1 MIDAPFHAGERALQT
16 LAGSRE
22 VMAAAGSRVIR
33 DFMPD
38 QHREFFAQLP
48 FLVVGSMDAQLQ
60 PWASV
65 LAAPPGFA
73 HSPDPTHLRID
84 ALPAADDPLAAQ
96 LVQGASLG
104 LLGIQP
110 HTRRRNRM
118 NGKVEAI
125 DAAGFMVEV
134 QQSFGNCPK
143 YIQAREPLF
152 AASQAAA
159 PAQRLDGLDDAAR
172 ALIARADTFFIASA
186 FPQHAMDGDE
196 ADPAAQ
202 GVDVSHRGGLPGF
215 VRVGEDGV
223 LTVPDF
229 TGNRFFNTL
238 GNLSVHPRAG
248 LLFIDF
254 ENGELLH
261 LTATAE
267 IVWDGPE
274 VAAFEGAERLLRL
287 RVEQV
292 LRRPGALP
300 LRWGGAELSPHL
312 ARTGRWAD

>member
-1 MIDAPFHAGERALQT
+1 MIAAPFHAGERALQT

-48 FLVVGSMDAQLQ
+48 FLIVGSMDAQLQ

-84 ALPAADDPLAAQ
+84 ALPMAGDPLAAQ
-96 LVQGASLG
+96 LAQGASLG

-118 NGKVEAI
+118 NGSVEAI
-125 DAAGFMVEV
+125 DATGFTVEV

-152 AASQAAA
+152 AAGQVAA
-159 PAQRLDGLDDAAR
+159 PAQWIDGLDDAAR
-172 ALIARADTFFIASA
+172 ALIGRADTFFIASA
-186 FPQHAMDGDE
+186 LPQHAAVGDE

-254 ENGELLH
+254 ENGDLLH
-261 LTATAE
+261 VTATAE
-267 IVWDGPE
+267 IVWNGPE
-274 VAAFEGAERLLRL
+274 VDAFEGAERLLRL

-312 ARTGRWAD
+312 ARMGHWVG